1 MSMGTQVRSC
11 LWGPEEVLDPLKL
24 GESHSMDAGKQTD
37 LQGQKYMLF
46 RAKTSALDGWS
57 LELIVL
63 LLPLC

>member
-1 MSMGTQVRSC
+1 
-11 LWGPEEVLDPLKL
+11 
-24 GESHSMDAGKQTD
+24 MDAGKQID

-46 RAKTSALDGWS
+46 RAETSALDGWS